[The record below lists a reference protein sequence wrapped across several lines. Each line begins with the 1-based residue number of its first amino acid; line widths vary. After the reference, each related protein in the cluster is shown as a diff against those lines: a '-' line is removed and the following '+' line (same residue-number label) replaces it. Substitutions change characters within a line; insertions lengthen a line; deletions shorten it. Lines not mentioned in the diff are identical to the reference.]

1 MYDAFRALH
10 AQGVTLLLAEQSV
23 DLALEMADHA
33 YVLKVGRTVLSGP
46 ARELRDNPEVQR
58 VYLGLE

>member
-33 YVLKVGRTVLSGP
+33 YVLQVGRTVLSGP